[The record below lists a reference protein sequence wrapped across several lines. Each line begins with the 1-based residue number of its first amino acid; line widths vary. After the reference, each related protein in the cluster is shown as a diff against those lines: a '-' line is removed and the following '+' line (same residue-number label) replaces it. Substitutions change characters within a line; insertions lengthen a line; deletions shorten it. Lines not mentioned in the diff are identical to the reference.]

1 MIEVTKNSRE
11 VIRIERQD
19 FRGYDILNVR
29 VFYDDGSGE
38 YRPGKQGLAIRT
50 ELVPDLL
57 DAIHGAVS
65 VMEAA

>member
-1 MIEVTKNSRE
+1 MIELRKSARE
-11 VIRIERQD
+11 VIRVERQD

-57 DAIHGAVS
+57 DAIH
-65 VMEAA
+65 